1 MELMSIILLA
11 IGILGLIWVRF
22 DNIKDE
28 EEFKDTV
35 LCEMDKQR
43 KDIEALKEELLFL
56 ENVIKRQ

>member
-1 MELMSIILLA
+1 MELMSMILLA
-11 IGILGLIWVRF
+11 IGILGIVWNHF
-22 DNIKDE
+22 DDLKQD

-35 LCEMDKQR
+35 LCELDKQR

>member
-1 MELMSIILLA
+1 MELMSMILLV